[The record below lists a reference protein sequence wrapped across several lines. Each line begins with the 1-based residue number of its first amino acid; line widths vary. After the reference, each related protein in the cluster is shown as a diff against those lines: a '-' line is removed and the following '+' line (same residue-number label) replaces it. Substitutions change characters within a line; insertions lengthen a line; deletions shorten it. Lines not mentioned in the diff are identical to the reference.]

1 MHKTWKMAHVA
12 TLAWRYL
19 WDTKVTHCLLTTWW
33 QSGRKWEWRLQG
45 TKSWGQTGGS
55 ALTLVSLLL
64 RLHTRAARPL
74 APRQIC
80 SRNRLQKE
88 TQTNKQTTKNGFC
101 GSYKPKQLNTSQP
114 PTRQNELA
122 QVRRKGSW
130 QLALWK
136 QQWNRKHRGAWPQFR
151 SPSPT
156 PSAGRGNGKFTWKL
170 ERKLVKHWNNFKGQL
185 LFSF

>member
-1 MHKTWKMAHVA
+1 MKVPLGHKSNPLPTYYLMA
-12 TLAWRYL
+12 
-19 WDTKVTHCLLTTWW
+19 
-33 QSGRKWEWRLQG
+33 KWEEVGVETSRDKVLGANWRQCPD
-45 TKSWGQTGGS
+45 TCIST
-55 ALTLVSLLL
+55 AEAPYTCCPPP
-64 RLHTRAARPL
+64 RTPP
-74 APRQIC
+74 PRQMC

-122 QVRRKGSW
+122 KVRRKGSW

-136 QQWNRKHRGAWPQFR
+136 QQWNRKHGGAWPQLR

-156 PSAGRGNGKFTWKL
+156 PSAGRGNGKFTWRL
-170 ERKLVKHWNNFKGQL
+170 ERKLVKHWNNFKGYL